1 MRRGPDA
8 GGTLHAPLRTKAPSI
23 LTRRDFEEIAEKS
36 NQRVRFDVS
45 WDFLGKFASG
55 FGEGLATRATGTPTG
70 VAQVANTLGGEISMT
85 LAATNEAEFSG
96 VDWTDI
102 KQIGATWLPYFV
114 ARVKTP
120 VAAVAAAEDVVIGLA
135 TDYNA
140 TLNSISKYLR
150 FRLSGSNALLIEGND
165 GTTANNAVATGRT
178 LGLSEYNMFTIE
190 QKIGDGRYYFFLNDD
205 LVGTLAQSAFVSTDL
220 FQPLVGIRKASGVT
234 VPVLTM
240 DYLRVASNRL

>member
-8 GGTLHAPLRTKAPSI
+8 GGALHAPLRTRAEALSV
-23 LTRRDFEEIAEKS
+23 RRAFEEIAEKS

-45 WDFLGKFASG
+45 WDFIGKFASG

-85 LAATNEAEFSG
+85 LAATVEAEFSG
-96 VDWTDI
+96 VDWTNV
-102 KQIGATWLPYFV
+102 KQIGATFLPYFV

-120 VAAVAAAEDVVIGLA
+120 VATLAAAEDIVIGMG

-150 FRLSGSNALLIEGND
+150 FRLTGSNALLIEGND
-165 GTTANNAVATGRT
+165 GTTTNNAVATGRT

-190 QKIGDGRYYFFLNDD
+190 QKVGDGRYYFFLNDD
-205 LVGTLAQSAFVSTDL
+205 LVGALAQPAFAATDFL
-220 FQPLVGIRKASGVT
+220 QPLVGIAKSGGAT
-234 VPVLTM
+234 APVLTM
-240 DYLRVASNRL
+240 DYLRVSCNRL